1 MGVETMTK
9 SLIHEDEVQIA
20 GRMAYPLIDGEAIP
34 GVSWYRIDPHKVT
47 ICTNAG
53 WANEETREYDI
64 ERLTLSGFLED
75 HSTMDFPKSDNP

>member
-1 MGVETMTK
+1 MSED
-9 SLIHEDEVQIA
+9 LIHKDEVRIIGQ
-20 GRMAYPLIDGEAIP
+20 GAYPLIDGKAFS
-34 GVSWYRIDPHKVT
+34 GVSWYKIEPCKVT